1 MLEDLVIGERI
12 ETASL
17 ELTAEAICAFAAQYD
32 PQFMHT
38 DADAARNGFFG
49 ELVASGWHTA
59 VLTMRLMVQARPL
72 GDEPM
77 IGVQVDAMR
86 FRRPVGPGAVLRAV
100 GEVTGTGPS
109 RVPGYGR
116 VYYHVTTFA
125 GDHVVLTQNW
135 TVLAR
140 RRAEP

>member
-1 MLEDLVIGERI
+1 MLEDLIVGERI
-12 ETASL
+12 ETVSL
-17 ELTAEAICAFAAQYD
+17 ELSAEAICEFAAQYD

-38 DADAARNGFFG
+38 DAEAARDGFFG

-72 GDEPM
+72 GAEPM

-86 FRRPVGPGAVLRAV
+86 FRRPVAPGAVLRAV
-100 GEVTGTGPS
+100 GEITGTGPS

-116 VYYHVTTFA
+116 VFYDITTFD
-125 GDHVVLTQNW
+125 GDEIVMTQKW

-140 RRAEP
+140 RRSD